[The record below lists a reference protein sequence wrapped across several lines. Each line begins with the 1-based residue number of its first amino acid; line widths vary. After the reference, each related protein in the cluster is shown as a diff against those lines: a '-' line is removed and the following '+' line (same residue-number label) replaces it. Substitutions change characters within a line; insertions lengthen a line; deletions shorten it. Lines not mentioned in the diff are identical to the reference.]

1 MFDSSLSRK
10 SIFKIIIFSI
20 LIVFI
25 SLFFSFFNQ
34 KNLLVFCDVGQGDA
48 AYLRLKQGI
57 DILIDAGPKREVLS
71 CLGKYMPFYD
81 RKIEFAILSHP
92 QADHFGG
99 FIEILN
105 RYQIDLFIVV
115 PVISDSKNF
124 KTLKEKLIKKKVKIR
139 NFYYG
144 EKVNLSSND
153 KEIARIDFF
162 WPKKSF
168 VSQNIIEKGVLFRE
182 NVLGIYH
189 SFLDLNDFSFIFLF
203 SYGDFDVLFTGDAS
217 PRVLNL
223 TAQFVADFSQKKIEV
238 LKIPHHGSK
247 NGLTKKFLE
256 LADPELSV
264 ISVGKKN
271 SYGHPSKEIL
281 EILKALKKNY
291 LRTDEKGDIL
301 IEFNNKEWRVK

>member
-1 MFDSSLSRK
+1 MFESSISKK
-10 SIFKIIIFSI
+10 SIFNIVIFSI
-20 LIVFI
+20 FIICINLI
-25 SLFFSFFNQ
+25 FSFFNQ
-34 KNLLVFCDVGQGDA
+34 KNLLVFCNVGQGDA
-48 AYLRLKQGI
+48 AYIRLKDGI
-57 DILIDAGPKREVLS
+57 DILVDAGPKREVLS

-81 RKIEFAILSHP
+81 RKIEVAILSHP

-105 RYQIDLFIVV
+105 RYQIDHFIVV
-115 PVISDSKNF
+115 PIISESKNF
-124 KTLKEKLIKKKVKIR
+124 KTLKEKLLKRKVKIK
-139 NFYYG
+139 NFYYE
-144 EKVNLSSND
+144 EKINLSLKN
-153 KEIARIDFF
+153 KEIAKIIFF

-189 SFLDLNDFSFIFLF
+189 SILDLNDFSLIFLF

-223 TAQFVADFSQKKIEV
+223 TEQLVADFFQKKIEV

-256 LADPELSV
+256 LANPELSV

-271 SYGHPSKEIL
+271 PYGHPSKEIL
-281 EILKALKKNY
+281 AILKALKKNY
-291 LRTDEKGDIL
+291 LRTDEKGDVV
-301 IEFNNKEWRVK
+301 IEFNEKEWRVK